1 MTRQETQIIKGI
13 ALIMMLWLH
22 LFSNAE
28 QTLILG
34 VPLKLDSLSIAY
46 VLHEQLFEMRYPVL
60 IFLLL
65 VIFCYLSSIILN
77 IILKPIYRFLKLT

>member
-28 QTLILG
+28 QTLIVG

-46 VLHEQLFEMRYPVL
+46 VLHEQLFEMRHPFL
-60 IFLLL
+60 IFMLLL
-65 VIFCYLSSIILN
+65 VFSFLNSIILN